1 MCWLSFCF
9 VCYGWTDG
17 DSASGLESAFWTL
30 SGIVRG
36 DEVYLRF
43 KREPRAFSH
52 IKCGSADE
60 VLFTSAV
67 R

>member
-1 MCWLSFCF
+1 M
-9 VCYGWTDG
+9 